1 MAKKKEEGE
10 KSLNIQEVLD
20 NLNKTLKTNV
30 QFANSGKGLD
40 VERIRTGSITFDS
53 STGGGFPVGRHTC
66 LYGPESSGKTTSALM
81 AVAKYQKTTD
91 GRYALFLDG
100 EFAFDKK
107 YAKALGVDLARLIVV
122 QPDHT
127 NQAQEVLLDLLR
139 KDLIGIFVYDSIAA
153 IQPIS
158 VLENDS
164 DASNMGKHALAV
176 GNIFKACNGLVS
188 KNKVCAIWINQ
199 IRDKIGSY
207 SGGYS
212 MPGGHAPKFY
222 CSIMIQVNRGTKV
235 DNADGTHTNRGS
247 IYVTKN
253 KTAPPYKKGEYDMEH
268 GSGISVS
275 QEVLDY
281 GVSTK
286 VLYKVANT
294 FYYDET
300 GSNDNSKSAEHIK
313 LGGTKSAAKNM
324 LNDNIEL
331 RDILYD
337 KILYVLGS
345 DFNDDELEILE
356 QRD

>member
-1 MAKKKEEGE
+1 MAKKKEDE
-10 KSLNIQEVLD
+10 KVLNIQEVLD

-53 STGGGFPVGRHTC
+53 ATGGGFPVGRHTC
-66 LYGPESSGKTTSALM
+66 LFGPESSGKTTSALM
-81 AVAKYQKTTD
+81 AVAKYQKTED

-100 EFAFDKK
+100 EFSFDKK
-107 YAKALGVDLARLIVV
+107 YAKALGVDLARLIVI

-153 IQPIS
+153 VQPIS

-199 IRDKIGSY
+199 IRDKINSY
-207 SGGYS
+207 GGGYS

-222 CSIMIQVNRGTKV
+222 CSIMVQVNRGTKI
-235 DNADGTHTNRGS
+235 DNPDGTHTNRGS

-286 VLYKVANT
+286 VLYKISNT

-300 GSNDNSKSAEHIK
+300 SVNDNTKFSDHIK
-313 LGGTKSAAKNM
+313 LGGTKSAAKSM
-324 LNDNIEL
+324 LNDNVEL

>member
-1 MAKKKEEGE
+1 MAKKKEEE
-10 KSLNIQEVLD
+10 KSLNIQEILD
-20 NLNKTLKTNV
+20 GLNKTLKTNV

-40 VERIRTGSITFDS
+40 VERIRTGSITFDA
-53 STGGGFPVGRHTC
+53 STGGGFPVGRHVC
-66 LYGPESSGKTTSALM
+66 LFGPESSGKTTSALM
-81 AVAKYQKTTD
+81 AVAEFQKTD
-91 GRYALFLDG
+91 DNRYGLFIDG

-107 YAKALGVDLARLIVV
+107 YAKALGVDLSRLIVI

-139 KDLIGIFVYDSIAA
+139 KDIIGIFVFDSIAA
-153 IQPIS
+153 VQPIS

-164 DASNMGKHALAV
+164 DASNMGKHALAI

-199 IRDKIGSY
+199 VRDKIGGY
-207 SGGYS
+207 GGGYNL
-212 MPGGHAPKFY
+212 PGGLAPKFY
-222 CSIMIQVNRGTKV
+222 CSIMIQVNRGTKI
-235 DNADGTHTNRGS
+235 DNPDGSHTNRGS

-253 KTAPPYKKGEYDMEH
+253 KTFPPYKKGEYDMEH
-268 GSGISVS
+268 GTGISIS

-281 GVSTK
+281 GISTN
-286 VLYKVANT
+286 VLYKVGNT

-300 GSNDNSKSAEHIK
+300 GKNDSSKIGDHIK
-313 LGGTKSAAKNM
+313 LGGTKSAAKGL

-331 RDILYD
+331 RDLLYLRIID
-337 KILYVLGS
+337 SLTNNY
-345 DFNDDELEILE
+345 NDEELEILE